1 MQSHRLSA
9 GVFSLPAGWIGNSAR
24 KEDDSLAIS
33 KAKKQELVAQ
43 YRDWIERSQALVVT
57 TYIGLS
63 VPELETLRREVRSAG
78 GEFHVLKNTLARRA
92 FRDAGLEI
100 ETEHFLGDTA
110 VAFAFEDAPGVAKA
124 VVDFAKEAEAVRVK
138 AGYLDKRLVSADEI
152 EALAKVPPLPVV
164 RGQLLGVIMAPAS
177 KLVRTLAEP
186 GRQIAAVLDAYAKKD
201 AAPEAA

>member
-1 MQSHRLSA
+1 M
-9 GVFSLPAGWIGNSAR
+9 
-24 KEDDSLAIS
+24 AIS